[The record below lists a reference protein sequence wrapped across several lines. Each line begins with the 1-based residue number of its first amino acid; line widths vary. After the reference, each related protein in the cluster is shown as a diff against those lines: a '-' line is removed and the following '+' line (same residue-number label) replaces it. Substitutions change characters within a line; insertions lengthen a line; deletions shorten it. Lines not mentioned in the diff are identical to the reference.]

1 MSESC
6 KSQISDE
13 ASPQSSEGLSEQSD
27 GCQGDDDLPVS
38 QQLKQ
43 TASNLNTYK
52 LAEHLDELK

>member
-13 ASPQSSEGLSEQSD
+13 ASPQSSE